1 MECQDQLAIQEI
13 WVHWEIVAGQDLE
26 DPRARGVAEDD
37 LGKMAKE
44 EHQG

>member
-26 DPRARGVAEDD
+26 DHRARGVAEDD